1 MTLAWPPKPPRAETR
16 VAGVEVNVEIG
27 RKLVAL
33 RSQIQSNRAYGR
45 AVRAQSDIDTPCTP
59 SNARASP
66 GPMPAATKSSPGCR
80 GIAWSGCRRH
90 RCLQRRARPSRA
102 RVIAGEIS
110 SHPTSSGRA
119 RRRTPAES
127 RPISRRAWRRKP
139 AYQISMLGNSGAFA
153 HLFLRQHIEGALNRF
168 VGALA
173 LIAFP
178 PCLLLRRP

>member
-1 MTLAWPPKPPRAETR
+1 MRRARERAETR

-45 AVRAQSDIDTPCTP
+45 AVRAQFDIDTPCTP
-59 SNARASP
+59 SNARTSP

-102 RVIAGEIS
+102 RVIAGENIVAS
-110 SHPTSSGRA
+110 DIVRA
-119 RRRTPAES
+119 RQAAHAS
-127 RPISRRAWRRKP
+127 RKP
-139 AYQISMLGNSGAFA
+139 ADQPASMAA
-153 HLFLRQHIEGALNRF
+153 
-168 VGALA
+168 
-173 LIAFP
+173 
-178 PCLLLRRP
+178 